1 MNDNSNN
8 QIRFTFHIYNNMN
21 NNNLN
26 EHIDD
31 LEGYD
36 EEYEDDED
44 NESLEYTPHDNF
56 FTNNRTSLQC
66 QICREMVNIFD
77 FDDHIA
83 SHMSDISQSA
93 VSTFTSI
100 LQPLSTVPSIAS
112 LFGLSNSS
120 PFTNPPLNTFEG
132 ISFSNLFHSSHNFP
146 LSLSQT
152 LSLSYQIFD
161 DNVYNDYEANLRLA
175 DLIGKVE
182 VGVSNID
189 NVSKIID
196 KDTLEDGTICSICI
210 EDIKKS
216 DNKCREL
223 ICAHKYCDGCIS
235 KWLSTSKRCPV
246 CNIDIDEKL
255 SNMRTNTL

>member
-1 MNDNSNN
+1 MNDN
-8 QIRFTFHIYNNMN
+8 QIRFTLHIYNNMD
-21 NNNLN
+21 NNLD
-26 EHIDD
+26 EHIDN

-36 EEYEDDED
+36 EEYEESYEDDD
-44 NESLEYTPHDNF
+44 NESIEYTPHDNF
-56 FTNNRTSLQC
+56 FTTNRTSVQC
-66 QICREMVNIFD
+66 HICRDMVNIFD
-77 FDDHIA
+77 YDEHIA
-83 SHMSDISQSA
+83 SHMNELSQNA
-93 VSTFTSI
+93 VNTFTSI

-112 LFGLSNSS
+112 LFGISNSS
-120 PFTNPPLNTFEG
+120 PFINPPFTTSIPNNFEG

-189 NVSKIID
+189 KVSKIID
-196 KDTLEDGTICSICI
+196 KDTLDDGTICPVCM
-210 EDIKKS
+210 EDIKQS
-216 DNKCREL
+216 TNKCREL
-223 ICAHKYCDGCIS
+223 ICSHLYCDVCID

-246 CNIDIDEKL
+246 CNIDLDEKL
-255 SNMRTNTL
+255 QNES